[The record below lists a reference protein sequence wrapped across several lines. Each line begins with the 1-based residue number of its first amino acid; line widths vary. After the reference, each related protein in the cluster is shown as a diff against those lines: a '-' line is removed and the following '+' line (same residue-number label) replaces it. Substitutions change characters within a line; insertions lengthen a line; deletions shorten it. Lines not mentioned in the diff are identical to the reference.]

1 MTGASSEGRQ
11 SLSALV
17 ITLNEER
24 NVADCLASASFA
36 DEIIVVDS
44 GSADRTCEIARR
56 MGAKVYRNPWPGYG
70 PQKNFGM
77 EKATGDWILIVDA
90 DERVTPELREEI
102 TRLLAAPEEPSF
114 AAFTVP
120 RRNHEYGRWIARGG
134 AYPDRQ
140 MRLLRRGKG
149 AYNDVEVHE
158 NLIVDGAIG
167 ELRCPL
173 LHFSDRS
180 ISDRV
185 TKIDRYS
192 TLSAKERAKRGIP
205 RVGGSHLL
213 LHPAATFWKIYIM
226 KRGFRDGVPGYLH
239 AVMAAYQTFLK
250 YCKLRE
256 MRSGLASGNH
266 SSSGGVPAGNGR
278 EGGGKR

>member
-1 MTGASSEGRQ
+1 
-11 SLSALV
+11 LSALV
-17 ITLNEER
+17 ITCNEER

-36 DEIIVVDS
+36 DEIVVVDS

-56 MGAKVYRNPWPGYG
+56 MGAKVHRNPWPGYG

-102 TRLLAAPEEPSF
+102 TRLLGAPEEPSF

-167 ELRCPL
+167 ELRSPL

-185 TKIDRYS
+185 TKVDRYS

-205 RVGGSHLL
+205 MVGGSHLL

-226 KRGFRDGVPGYLH
+226 KQGFRDGVPGYLH

-250 YCKLRE
+250 YCKLQE
-256 MRSGLASGNH
+256 MRSGLASGNL
-266 SSSGGVPAGNGR
+266 SSSGGGLPGNGR

>member
-1 MTGASSEGRQ
+1 MTGASSESRQ

-24 NVADCLASASFA
+24 NVADCLSSVAFA
-36 DEIIVVDS
+36 DEIVVVDS
-44 GSADRTCEIARR
+44 GSADRTCEIARE
-56 MGAKVYRNPWPGYG
+56 MGAKVYENPWPGYG
-70 PQKNFGM
+70 AQKNFGM

-102 TRLLAAPEEPSF
+102 SRLLAAPEEPSF

-120 RRNHEYGRWIARGG
+120 RKNHEYGRWIAHGG
-134 AYPDRQ
+134 TYPDRQ

-158 NLIVDGAIG
+158 NLIVEGAIG
-167 ELRCPL
+167 ELRSPL
-173 LHFSDRS
+173 LHFSERN
-180 ISDRV
+180 ISERV
-185 TKIDRYS
+185 TKGNRYS

-205 RVGGSHLL
+205 WVGPSHLL
-213 LHPAATFWKIYIM
+213 LHPAATFWKIFFM
-226 KRGFRDGVPGYLH
+226 KQGFRDGVPGYLH

-250 YCKLRE
+250 YCKLHE
-256 MRSGLASGNH
+256 MRSARASGNL
-266 SSSGGVPAGNGR
+266 SPSGGGLPGNGR